1 MKGYHRMKKDLLG
14 AHLSIAGGVHTVF
27 ERAAQTGCRTVQIF
41 TKSNKAYFA
50 KALAPEECERFKTL
64 WQQSDVADI
73 VTHAAYLINIGASNP
88 EVEKKSRASLRAEL
102 ERCHQLGIKYLV
114 LHPGSHTGAGMAT
127 GIEKIAANLSN
138 ILADEQGDTMILLET
153 AAGQGTNVG
162 SAFAELR
169 AIYDACD
176 KKVQKRIGI
185 CLDTCHVFAAGYDI
199 STLEGYK
206 ALWEHFDETIGR
218 DLLKVIHLNGSKM
231 ACNSRRDRHA
241 NLGEGY
247 IPTEMLKKF
256 ADDFGGAEGI
266 PVILETPSADGIT
279 EYLNELQLLRS

>member
-1 MKGYHRMKKDLLG
+1 MAQDLLG

-27 ERAAQTGCRTVQIF
+27 ARAAQTGCRTVQIF

-50 KALAPEECERFKTL
+50 KPLALEDIATFKAA
-64 WQQSDVADI
+64 WQASDVAQI

-102 ERCHQLGIKYLV
+102 ERCDQLGIAYLV
-114 LHPGSHTGAGMAT
+114 LHPGSHTGAGMQA
-127 GIEKIAANLSN
+127 GIEKIAQNLN
-138 ILADEQGDTMILLET
+138 DIFADTPGNCMILLET

-162 SAFAELR
+162 STFAELR
-169 AIYDACD
+169 AIYDACLPHA
-176 KKVQKRIGI
+176 QQRIGI

-199 STLEGYK
+199 ATEQGYK
-206 ALWEHFDETIGR
+206 SLWQEFDATIGR

-231 ACNSRRDRHA
+231 ACNARRDRHA

-247 IPTEMLKKF
+247 IPTSMLKKF
-256 ADDFGGAEGI
+256 ANDFGGADGI
-266 PVILETPSADGIT
+266 PVILETPSEDGIT
-279 EYLNELQLLRS
+279 EYVNELKILRE

>member
-1 MKGYHRMKKDLLG
+1 MKNDLLG

-27 ERAAQTGCRTVQIF
+27 ARAAQTGCRTVQIF

-50 KALAPEECERFKTL
+50 KALTDDECMRFKQL
-64 WQQSDVADI
+64 WKESDVVEV

-88 EVEKKSRASLRAEL
+88 DVEKKSRASLRAEL

-114 LHPGSHTGAGMAT
+114 LHPGSHTGAGMEA
-127 GIEKIAANLSN
+127 GIEKIAQNLSN
-138 ILADEQGDTMILLET
+138 ILADEQGDTMVLLET

-162 SAFAELR
+162 STFAELR

-176 KKVQKRIGI
+176 KGVRERVGI

-199 STLEGYK
+199 STKEGYTT
-206 ALWEHFDETIGR
+206 LWEHFDETVGR

-231 ACNSRRDRHA
+231 ACNARKDRHA

-247 IPTEMLKKF
+247 IPTSMLKKF

-266 PVILETPSADGIT
+266 PVVLETPSTDGIT
-279 EYLNELQLLRS
+279 EYQNELKLLRS